1 MKHIP
6 NIFTLCNLLFG
17 CMSVVFTLSETP
29 FLNTVDYQN
38 FYPILGIRQM
48 EWGAICILLAAV
60 CDMLDGLAARVL
72 NAYSPIGKDLDS
84 LADLVS
90 FGVAPSVIIYQF
102 LWCAY
107 MAEPGA
113 MDTPVWVLLPAF
125 SLAVFAALRLARF
138 NITSQAQ
145 KSHFI
150 GLPVPTTGMLV
161 ACLPLIAMYQRQF
174 QEVLLNR
181 TYLYIFVAVL
191 SLLMV
196 SKVRFFKWQGKGGI
210 RGWVPQLTVA
220 VSLVVS
226 YVFLG
231 LIGVYIAFVVYLL
244 VSLLFKAP
252 ETVPVAE
259 S

>member
-6 NIFTLCNLLFG
+6 NIFTLCNLLLG
-17 CMSVVFTLSETP
+17 CMSVVFTLSEAP

-48 EWGAICILLAAV
+48 EWGAVCILLAAL

-72 NAYSPIGKDLDS
+72 NVYSPIGKDLDS

-113 MDTPVWVLLPAF
+113 MDTPLWVLMPAF
-125 SLAVFAALRLARF
+125 SIAIFAALRLARF
-138 NITSQAQ
+138 NITSAAQ

-150 GLPVPTTGMLV
+150 GLPVPTTGILV
-161 ACLPLIAMYQRQF
+161 ACLPLVAMYQRHF
-174 QEVLLNR
+174 QELLLNR

-191 SLLMV
+191 SFLMV
-196 SKVRFFKWQGKGGI
+196 SRVRFFKWQGKGGL
-210 RGWVPQLTVA
+210 RGWLPQLTVA
-220 VSLVVS
+220 AVLIASCVI
-226 YVFLG
+226 FG
-231 LIGVYIAFVVYLL
+231 LIGVYITFVAYLL
-244 VSLLFKAP
+244 LSLFYKAP
-252 ETVPVAE
+252 DTAE
-259 S
+259 AKA